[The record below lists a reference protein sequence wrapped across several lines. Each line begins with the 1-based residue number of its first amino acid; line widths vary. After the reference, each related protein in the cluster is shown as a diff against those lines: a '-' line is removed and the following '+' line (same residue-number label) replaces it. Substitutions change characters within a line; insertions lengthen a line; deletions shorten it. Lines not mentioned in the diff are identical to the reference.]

1 MTAPRVAA
9 ESRRR
14 AGLSLVQVL
23 TSFRQ
28 LTFLG
33 EDAARLIRARRVNR
47 CATLFDMLD
56 NAFLVYDERGA
67 RAVAAFF
74 IEDAVVAHGRAF
86 EIAEERERDSNL
98 LCEFAVGGNTV
109 DAKTKNLSV
118 GGFEFRDISL
128 IRF

>member
-1 MTAPRVAA
+1 MKHITRVDNGGRIDCDVA
-9 ESRRR
+9 
-14 AGLSLVQVL
+14 
-23 TSFRQ
+23 F
-28 LTFLG
+28 
-33 EDAARLIRARRVNR
+33 VN
-47 CATLFDMLD
+47 MLD
-56 NAFLVYDERGA
+56 D
-67 RAVAAFF
+67 AFF
-74 IEDAVVAHGRAF
+74 IDQEGGPIAKALLFIKDAVILHDRAF